1 MSDPVAERMR
11 ALVGDALIDLGS
23 LRLDDPAAAHA
34 RHTIRLT
41 CRTLECFWLPA
52 LDGIEE
58 QRYDDV

>member
-11 ALVGDALIDLGS
+11 ALVGDALIDLDG

-34 RHTIRLT
+34 QHTIRLT

-52 LDGIEE
+52 LDDLKE
-58 QRYDDV
+58 QEV